1 MVLSLNLAVDR
12 GRNSAASRA
21 RERMRERAARQGRC
35 AFVRFIALRLAK
47 RVHRHRHAL
56 PRAESRG
63 QLVRELVRLHE
74 EHQ

>member
-1 MVLSLNLAVDR
+1 
-12 GRNSAASRA
+12 
-21 RERMRERAARQGRC
+21 MRERAVRQGRC